1 MSNNDTN
8 YRQVVE
14 MTDEEK
20 IKMYMKQRK
29 RKLAEMLVAVNNEL
43 DKLCNRV
50 IKLTK
55 DKGE

>member
-1 MSNNDTN
+1 MNNNDTN

-29 RKLAEMLVAVNNEL
+29 RKLAEMLVAVNKEL

-55 DKGE
+55 DK